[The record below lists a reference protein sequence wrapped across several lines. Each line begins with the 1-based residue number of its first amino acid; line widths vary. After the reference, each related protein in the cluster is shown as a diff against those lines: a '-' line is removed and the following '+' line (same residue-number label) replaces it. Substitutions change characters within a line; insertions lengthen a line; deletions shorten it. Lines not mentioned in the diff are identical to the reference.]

1 MTIFEIVAVVVSFVG
16 IWLTAKRRMLCWPVN
31 FVACALYFKLF
42 LDVRLYADMVLQALF
57 ALAILYGWM
66 AWARGKD
73 ASGTVAVAP
82 LSRWQAIAGLA
93 VGAVGAVAIG
103 GFTSRYTNAALP
115 WIDAGLSSFS
125 LVAQY
130 WTARRHAAS
139 WLLWIAVDILYVGM
153 FVVKG
158 LLPTAGL
165 YAVMVGLAVIGY
177 RRWRSVTVPPGAG
190 AGSHVDPRGS
200 SSPPL

>member
-1 MTIFEIVAVVVSFVG
+1 MTPLEIVAVVVSFAG
-16 IWLTAKRRMLCWPVN
+16 IWLTASRRMLCWPVS

-57 ALAILYGWM
+57 GIAILYGWV

-73 ASGTVAVAP
+73 ETGDVVVRSLPTAHAV
-82 LSRWQAIAGLA
+82 IGLA
-93 VGAVGAVAIG
+93 AGAVGAVTIG
-103 GFTSRYTNAALP
+103 WFTSRYTDAALP
-115 WIDAGLSSFS
+115 WMDAGLSSFS

-139 WLLWIAVDILYVGM
+139 WLLWIAVDVVYVGM
-153 FVVKG
+153 FVFKG

-165 YAVMVGLAVIGY
+165 YAAMVVLAIFGY
-177 RRWRSVTVPPGAG
+177 RQWRKTRRDADQAG
-190 AGSHVDPRGS
+190 V
-200 SSPPL
+200 SPHR